1 MAIGGR
7 ELKTVIG
14 RRAYSP
20 LRGLLLAT
28 LPAIEETMDE
38 QKPHVCRVWLP
49 PMKVFSAP
57 DRQFTPQETNFLSRK
72 YTQKQQRRLVNE
84 HSAAR

>member
-1 MAIGGR
+1 MSMILFERKPAEAAGGR

-28 LPAIEETMDE
+28 LPAIAKRIAVK
-38 QKPHVCRVWLP
+38 KPQVCRVWLP
-49 PMKVFSAP
+49 PMKVF
-57 DRQFTPQETNFLSRK
+57 
-72 YTQKQQRRLVNE
+72 
-84 HSAAR
+84 